1 MERAYAS
8 VPGPAGDW
16 QIHYRRHGEG
26 PPLVMLHPSP
36 LCGAF
41 LAAQMRRLAPRA
53 CCIAWDTP
61 GYGASDPL
69 PKSWNTQTL
78 EPYVKALASFIDALD
93 FQKVA
98 LYGSATGAQI
108 AIEFARIHSSRCR
121 ALLLENLALFSD
133 EEVEAITRDYFPD
146 LSPSADGEHL
156 GLIWDMA
163 RRGTRCFPWQ
173 ADDCEAQRRDAY
185 PPPAVINDIARAYLA
200 AGPDYA
206 RAYRAAFANERLEPL
221 AAVPVP
227 TRIVLWDEGLLG
239 KYGERI
245 AQAPLPEPMQIVRAG
260 PGFEAR
266 MTALD
271 QAAHALLHAT
281 RRESA

>member
-1 MERAYAS
+1 MERSYAT

-36 LCGAF
+36 LSGAF
-41 LAAQMRRLAPRA
+41 LVSQMQRLASQAR
-53 CCIAWDTP
+53 CIAWDTP

-69 PKSWNTQTL
+69 PASWNTRTL
-78 EPYVKALASFIDALD
+78 KPYVKALDLFVDALG
-93 FQKVA
+93 FQEVA

-108 AIEFARIHSSRCR
+108 AIEFARTYSKRCR

-133 EEVEAITRDYFPD
+133 KEVETITAGYFPD
-146 LSPSADGEHL
+146 LSPDADGKHL
-156 GLIWDMA
+156 ALIWNMA
-163 RRGTRCFPWQ
+163 RRSTRFFPWQ
-173 ADDCEAQRRDAY
+173 VDHCEAQRRNAY
-185 PPPAVINDIARAYLA
+185 PPPTAINDIASAYLA

-206 RAYRAAFANERLEPL
+206 RAYRAAFANERLETL

-239 KYGERI
+239 EYGERI
-245 AQAPLPEPMQIVRAG
+245 AQAPLPEHIQIVRAG
-260 PGFEAR
+260 TGFEAR
-266 MTALD
+266 MTTLA

-281 RRESA
+281 RRERT